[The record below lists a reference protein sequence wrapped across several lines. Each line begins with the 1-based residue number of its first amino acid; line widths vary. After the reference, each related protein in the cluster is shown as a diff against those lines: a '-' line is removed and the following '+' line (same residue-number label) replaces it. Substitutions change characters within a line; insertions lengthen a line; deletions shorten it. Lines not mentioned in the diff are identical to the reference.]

1 MKFPPLRQKGF
12 TLIELMVVI
21 VIISIIA
28 SLIVLNIDGVDQRKA
43 MQAREL
49 LILDLKKMNRE
60 AVDQSR
66 IYALVIQSRT
76 DVAGF
81 GYRFD
86 EYIPQRSQTN
96 DATHRL
102 NHSNALNSSNNNQN
116 ICLEADAVTVRELPN
131 RVSFTVESQ
140 DHEFKQAQNTDL
152 LGNNA
157 PKLIWLGNGEV
168 KPVSIQIY
176 YDQKPVG
183 DLIQIDYLG
192 KIDDA
197 S

>member
-66 IYALVIQSRT
+66 IYALVIQSQT

-102 NHSNALNSSNNNQN
+102 NHSNALNSSNNNQKKW
-116 ICLEADAVTVRELPN
+116 LEADAVTVRELPN

>member
-66 IYALVIQSRT
+66 IYALVIQSQT
-76 DVAGF
+76 DVASF

-102 NHSNALNSSNNNQN
+102 NHSNALNSSNNNQKKW
-116 ICLEADAVTVRELPN
+116 LEADAVTVRELPN